1 MPLQFGLLTG
11 KFDKGVSF
19 PENDHRKSRLTP
31 EIIKACADVLTPVW
45 ELCKKYKCNK
55 TQLALSYVLSYAEV
69 SVIIPGIRTKEHV
82 KGNTSGLFQ
91 LESDDI
97 KLIEKMGA
105 SQFMPIMD
113 MILRQG

>member
-1 MPLQFGLLTG
+1 
-11 KFDKGVSF
+11 
-19 PENDHRKSRLTP
+19 
-31 EIIKACADVLTPVW
+31 
-45 ELCKKYKCNK
+45 
-55 TQLALSYVLSYAEV
+55 LSYVLSYAEV

-91 LESDDI
+91 LESDDM